1 MPVGYRRRIVVL
13 GLARS
18 GPERRRDPTK
28 TAHTS
33 RARRRADE
41 VSDRWKERKPCEYR
55 RTGSP
60 LSLNATNHAER
71 QARRAELNAPTPRPK
86 HEQRAQETGLIPI
99 APAHTRPPNQ
109 SSSGRTGSRTA
120 ASAPEG
126 TPGARGRPRGPRAAR
141 DRRPRRA
148 ASSPAGSTG

>member
-1 MPVGYRRRIVVL
+1 MPVRYRRRIVVL

-60 LSLNATNHAER
+60 LSLNAPNHAER
-71 QARRAELNAPTPRPK
+71 QARRAALHAPTPRPK

-99 APAHTRPPNQ
+99 APAHTRPRNQ
-109 SSSGRTGSRTA
+109 SSSAERTSASR
-120 ASAPEG
+120 
-126 TPGARGRPRGPRAAR
+126 
-141 DRRPRRA
+141 
-148 ASSPAGSTG
+148 ASSSTAGGTARSATSGAPPRPARR